1 MTFCTFTAA
10 NERSHCGQS
19 CTGVGQGRR
28 ALLQG
33 WRGPWSSVRNE

>member
-1 MTFCTFTAA
+1 MFTVT

-19 CTGVGQGRR
+19 CTGVGQRRR

-33 WRGPWSSVRNE
+33 RRGPWSSVRDE